1 MQQIRQ
7 EKMSNNFIRC
17 ATCNQPHSATY
28 CQLFNRSA
36 WNGSRSYKSPS
47 KTRFNPIKVNRTSY
61 SNKHVHTHIHQQEN
75 NHIQKKFSFFFFFYF
90 LILMIRKF
98 ELKKK
103 ERINK
108 KNESKVH
115 GIHFITTRTTANQ
128 SGVRPS
134 DARQTK
140 TLQQEK

>member
-1 MQQIRQ
+1 MLHAISHILPTLQSVSMKWFKVIQITKQDQIQSHKSQQNLLLI
-7 EKMSNNFIRC
+7 
-17 ATCNQPHSATY
+17 
-28 CQLFNRSA
+28 
-36 WNGSRSYKSPS
+36 
-47 KTRFNPIKVNRTSY
+47 
-61 SNKHVHTHIHQQEN
+61 NKHVHTHIHQQEN
-75 NHIQKKFSFFFFFYF
+75 NHIQKKFSFLFFFYF